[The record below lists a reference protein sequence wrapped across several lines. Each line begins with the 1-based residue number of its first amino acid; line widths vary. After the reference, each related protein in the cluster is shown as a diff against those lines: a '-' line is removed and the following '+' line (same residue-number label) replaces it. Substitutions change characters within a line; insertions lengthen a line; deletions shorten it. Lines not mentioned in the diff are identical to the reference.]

1 MIIDMIKPQISSR
14 STNYFI
20 IFFGGGGGG
29 GRLKIFVGIVLRL
42 ETCPNPCL
50 SWPPFATG
58 DQETV
63 SMPKYSLR
71 LGVIRA

>member
-1 MIIDMIKPQISSR
+1 MIKPQISSR
-14 STNYFI
+14 STNYYN
-20 IFFGGGGGG
+20 FFFLGGGGGGGGG
-29 GRLKIFVGIVLRL
+29 GRLKIFAGIVLRL

>member
-1 MIIDMIKPQISSR
+1 MCA
-14 STNYFI
+14 
-20 IFFGGGGGG
+20 
-29 GRLKIFVGIVLRL
+29 GIVLRL